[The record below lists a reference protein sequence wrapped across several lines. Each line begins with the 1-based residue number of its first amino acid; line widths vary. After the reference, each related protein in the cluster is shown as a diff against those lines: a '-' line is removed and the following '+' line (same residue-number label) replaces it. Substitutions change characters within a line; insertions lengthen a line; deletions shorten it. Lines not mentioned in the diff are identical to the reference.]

1 MRERSSSEF
10 VGHRVPEGQ
19 SPLARRFQRR
29 GKNVLRPVPLGTAE
43 GSAVPPALRRH
54 ASNPALEAPGYWRL
68 SLRDTWSRYI
78 FVFCFL
84 IVLTATSAAQTNA
97 AVSFEMPKSH
107 NPISAYSPSHAPEPE
122 LTNSPRLNQLIR
134 DGKLY
139 LSLKDA
145 IRLAMENN
153 LDIAIARYNLPIAD
167 MDILR
172 TKAGGVFRGV
182 NAGFV
187 QGTPGGGVGGFGTG
201 APGAGAGGTTAG
213 AGGAGAGASG
223 LVQSTL
229 GVGTAVPSYDPTI
242 VASVGAEHQTTP
254 LANQRIYGVPL
265 LQLNTGQANFG
276 FTQAFATGSSISFE
290 FNNNRQTTNS
300 PFFNL
305 SPDLGSMYRFSF
317 QQQLLSGFGFGPN
330 LRYLRI
336 AKNNKK
342 ISDIAFKDQVM
353 ATVTQIQNIYWD
365 LVNAYEQSQ
374 VNEQSLAFAQQSL
387 DNAKKQFQLQSI
399 PAMDVMRA
407 EAEVS
412 KRDQDLTVARTS
424 LQLQELLMKNA
435 LTKSLDDP
443 VLESVSV
450 VPTYTLQSSQVAPPG
465 ENVQDLIQQALHDRP
480 ELFESDV
487 DLANRQISR
496 KAARNALLP
505 SLSLAAFYGGSGL
518 AGPLNPVYNVPGVPN
533 ASTVP
538 TDFSGALGNAFNN
551 TAPDYYVGFNL
562 NIPIRNR
569 VAKADQYRSELEYRQ
584 AQLRREELRKQI
596 RIEVRNAEYALEQT
610 AARVEAARK
619 SRDLAQRTFEITQKE
634 QTLGAGS
641 TFQTMT
647 AQRDLALAEL
657 DLVTATTTYQKAKVE
672 LDRATGTTLEHNGIQ
687 IADAIK
693 GTVSAVSTQ
702 AP

>member
-1 MRERSSSEF
+1 MRERSKKL
-10 VGHRVPEGQ
+10 
-19 SPLARRFQRR
+19 LAWLL
-29 GKNVLRPVPLGTAE
+29 VA
-43 GSAVPPALRRH
+43 
-54 ASNPALEAPGYWRL
+54 
-68 SLRDTWSRYI
+68 
-78 FVFCFL
+78 
-84 IVLTATSAAQTNA
+84 LTATASAQTNA
-97 AVSFEMPKSH
+97 AISFNMPSSH
-107 NPISAYSPSHAPEPE
+107 DPFSAYSASEVPEPQ
-122 LTNSPRLNQLIR
+122 LTNSARLTQLIR

-145 IRLAMENN
+145 IQLALENN
-153 LDIAIARYNLPIAD
+153 LDLAIARYNLPIAD
-167 MDILR
+167 TDILR
-172 TKAGGVFRGV
+172 TKAGGTFRGV
-182 NAGFV
+182 NAGVV

-229 GVGTAVPSYDPTI
+229 GVGTAVPSYDPAI
-242 VASVGAEHQTTP
+242 IGSVGAEHQTTP

-276 FTQAFATGSSISFE
+276 VAQAFPTGASVSFE

-305 SPDLGSMYRFSF
+305 SPALGSMYRFSF
-317 QQQLLSGFGFGPN
+317 QQQLLAGFGFAPN

-342 ISDIAFKDQVM
+342 ISDIAFKDQVI
-353 ATVTQIQNIYWD
+353 ATVTQIENIYWD
-365 LVNAYEQSQ
+365 LVNAYEQSR
-374 VNEQSLAFAQQSL
+374 VNEQSLAFSQQSL
-387 DNAKKQFQLQSI
+387 DNARKQLQLQSV

-412 KRDQDLTVARTS
+412 RRDQDLTVARTS
-424 LQLQELLMKNA
+424 LQLQELLIKNA

-443 VLESVSV
+443 LLDSVQV
-450 VPTYTLQSSQVAPPG
+450 VPTDRLQSVQTSAKTQPI
-465 ENVQDLIQQALHDRP
+465 QDLIAQAMHDRA
-480 ELFESDV
+480 ELSESDI

-505 SLSLAAFYGGSGL
+505 SLALVGFYGGSGL
-518 AGPLNPVYNVPGVPN
+518 AGPLNPVYNVPGIPN
-533 ASTVP
+533 SSNVP
-538 TDFSGALGNAFNN
+538 TDFSGALTNAFNN
-551 TAPDYYVGFNL
+551 TAPDYYIGLNL

-584 AQLRREELRKQI
+584 AELRREQLRKQI
-596 RIEVRNAEYALEQT
+596 RIEVRNAQYALDQS
-610 AARVEAARK
+610 AARVDAARK
-619 SRDLAQRTFEITQKE
+619 ARDLAQRTFEIMQKE

-641 TFQTMT
+641 TYQTMT

-657 DLVTATTTYQKAKVE
+657 DLATAMTVYEKASVE
-672 LDRATGTTLEHNGIQ
+672 LERATGTTLEHNGIEIQ
-687 IADAIK
+687 DAIR
-693 GTVSAVSTQ
+693 GTISSPT
-702 AP
+702 P

>member
-1 MRERSSSEF
+1 MRRRLRRFASC
-10 VGHRVPEGQ
+10 
-19 SPLARRFQRR
+19 PLAT
-29 GKNVLRPVPLGTAE
+29 VLFVAASALAQQAGTRSQPVSNANTSKFPAKPNY
-43 GSAVPPALRRH
+43 SA
-54 ASNPALEAPGYWRL
+54 
-68 SLRDTWSRYI
+68 I
-78 FVFCFL
+78 FNL
-84 IVLTATSAAQTNA
+84 PN
-97 AVSFEMPKSH
+97 SH
-107 NPISAYSPSHAPEPE
+107 NPLSTYAPSTVPEPQ
-122 LTNSPRLNQLIR
+122 LANSPDLNQLIR
-134 DGKLY
+134 EGKLY

-145 IRLAMENN
+145 IRLALENN

-182 NAGFV
+182 NAGVV

-229 GVGTAVPSYDPTI
+229 GIGTPVSSYDPAI
-242 VASVGAEHQTTP
+242 IASVGAEHQTTQ

-276 FTQAFATGSSISFE
+276 FTQAFATGASVSFE

-305 SPDLGSMYRFSF
+305 SPALGSMFRFSF
-317 QQQLLSGFGFGPN
+317 QQQLLSGFGLGPN

-336 AKNNKK
+336 ARNNKK
-342 ISDIAFKDQVM
+342 ISDIAFKDQVT
-353 ATVTQIQNIYWD
+353 ATVTQIENIYWD
-365 LVNAYEQSQ
+365 LVNAYQQSQ

-387 DNAKKQFQLQSI
+387 ENAKKQLELESI

-412 KRDQDLTVARTS
+412 RRDQDLTVARTS

-443 VLESVSV
+443 VLESVSL
-450 VPTYTLQSSQVAPPG
+450 VPTDTLQSAQIVPLN
-465 ENVQDLIQQALHDRP
+465 ETVQNLIQQALRDRP
-480 ELFESDV
+480 ELAESDV
-487 DLANRQISR
+487 DLINRQISR

-505 SLSLAAFYGGSGL
+505 SLSLVGFYGGSGL
-518 AGPLNPVYNVPGVPN
+518 AGPLNPVYNVPGIPN
-533 ASTVP
+533 TSTVP
-538 TDFSGALGNAFNN
+538 PDFSGALANAFNN
-551 TAPDYYVGFNL
+551 SAPDYYVGFNL

-569 VAKADQYRSELEYRQ
+569 IAKADQYRSELEYRQ
-584 AQLRREELRKQI
+584 AELRREELRKQI

-610 AARVEAARK
+610 AARVKAARK
-619 SRDLAQRTFEITQKE
+619 ARDLAQRTFEITQKE

-641 TFQTMT
+641 TYQTMT

-657 DLVTATTTYQKAKVE
+657 DLVTAMTVYQKARVE
-672 LDRATGTTLEHNGIQ
+672 VDRATGAALEHNGIQ
-687 IADAIK
+687 VQDALN
-693 GTVSAVSTQ
+693 GTVSTGT
-702 AP
+702 P

>member
-1 MRERSSSEF
+1 MR
-10 VGHRVPEGQ
+10 Q
-19 SPLARRFQRR
+19 CLRRFASRQLVAVFLLSTAALAQQA
-29 GKNVLRPVPLGTAE
+29 GDLAQPANGT
-43 GSAVPPALRRH
+43 H
-54 ASNPALEAPGYWRL
+54 ASNASFKANYSAIFNLP
-68 SLRDTWSRYI
+68 SSR
-78 FVFCFL
+78 
-84 IVLTATSAAQTNA
+84 
-97 AVSFEMPKSH
+97 
-107 NPISAYSPSHAPEPE
+107 NPLNAYSPSAAPEPQ
-122 LTNSPRLNQLIR
+122 LTNSPDLNELIR
-134 DGKLY
+134 DGKLN

-145 IRLAMENN
+145 IRLALENN

-182 NAGFV
+182 NAGVV

-229 GVGTAVPSYDPTI
+229 GVGTAVPSYDPAI
-242 VASVGAEHQTTP
+242 IASVGAEHQTTP

-276 FTQAFATGSSISFE
+276 ITEAFATGSSIAFE

-300 PFFNL
+300 PYFNL
-305 SPDLGSMYRFSF
+305 SPALGAMYRFSF

-342 ISDIAFKDQVM
+342 ISDIAFTDQVI
-353 ATVTQIQNIYWD
+353 ATITQIEDIYWD

-374 VNEQSLAFAQQSL
+374 VNEQSVAYAQQSL
-387 DNAKKQFQLQSI
+387 ENATKQLQLESI
-399 PAMDVMRA
+399 PAMDVMKA

-435 LTKSLDDP
+435 LTTSLDDP
-443 VLESVSV
+443 LLESVSV
-450 VPTYTLQSSQVAPPG
+450 VPTDTLRS
-465 ENVQDLIQQALHDRP
+465 VQIIPLNESVEELIREALQDRP
-480 ELFESDV
+480 ELAESDV
-487 DLANRQISR
+487 DLVNRQISR

-505 SLSLAAFYGGSGL
+505 SLSLVAFYGGSGL
-518 AGPLNPVYNVPGVPN
+518 AGELSPVYNVPGVPN
-533 ASTVP
+533 TSNVP
-538 TDFSGALGNAFNN
+538 IDFNGALTNAFNN

-584 AQLRREELRKQI
+584 AELRRQELRKQI

-619 SRDLAQRTFEITQKE
+619 ARDLAQRTFEITQKE
-634 QTLGAGS
+634 QSLGAGS
-641 TFQTMT
+641 TYQTMT
-647 AQRDLALAEL
+647 AQRDVALAEL
-657 DLVTATTTYQKAKVE
+657 DLVTAMTAHQKAKVE
-672 LDRATGTTLEHNGIQ
+672 VDRATGATLDHNGIQ
-687 IADAIK
+687 VEDALN
-693 GTVSAVSTQ
+693 GTVRSP